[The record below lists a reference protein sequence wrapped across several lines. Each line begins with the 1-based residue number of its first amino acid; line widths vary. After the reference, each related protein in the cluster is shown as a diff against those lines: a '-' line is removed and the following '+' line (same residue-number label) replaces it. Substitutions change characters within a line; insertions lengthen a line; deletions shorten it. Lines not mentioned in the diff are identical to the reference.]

1 MKKYVHANEVV
12 TAATEEDSQ
21 LAQTIDKLE
30 EDFEYII
37 ASFEKLDRSGAEE
50 RNKGTEIAEKLLDTF
65 QQAVSHIAE
74 ILA

>member
-1 MKKYVHANEVV
+1 MKKYVHANEV
-12 TAATEEDSQ
+12 TAAVSDEDSQ

-30 EDFEYII
+30 DDFEYII

-65 QQAVSHIAE
+65 QQAISHIAD